1 MKKLTVLALLTVL
14 TACSTSQNVKGIGAG
29 TDSYK
34 LSPCACQIIAQP
46 NYGRGGYGFHNAGRV
61 EKRA

>member
-1 MKKLTVLALLTVL
+1 MKKLITLTLLTVL

-34 LSPCACQIIAQP
+34 ESPCACLVIEQP
-46 NYGRGGYGFHNAGRV
+46 NVSRG
-61 EKRA
+61 

>member
-14 TACSTSQNVKGIGAG
+14 SACSATQSVKGIGSG

-34 LSPCACQIIAQP
+34 LSPCACLPIEQP
-46 NYGRGGYGFHNAGRV
+46 NLG
-61 EKRA
+61 

>member
-1 MKKLTVLALLTVL
+1 MKKLTILALLTVL

-34 LSPCACQIIAQP
+34 QTVI
-46 NYGRGGYGFHNAGRV
+46 N
-61 EKRA
+61 

>member
-1 MKKLTVLALLTVL
+1 MRNLTILVLLTVL
-14 TACSTSQNVKGIGAG
+14 TACSTSQNIKGIGAG

-46 NYGRGGYGFHNAGRV
+46 NYARG
-61 EKRA
+61 